1 MTQICTFGSVIKI
14 NRGTKNKDTGFC
26 LCTACNSWL
35 SDKKRKGHIDEKS
48 NNRCPKNATEEQ
60 ILDKVWLYI
69 EGVHDVL
76 TLKPDIPD
84 VEVDTEEYEKHIVTL
99 KEALLQGI
107 RLAYSLDDDEVDAI
121 IKPSDDEGDEIV
133 LFETAEGG
141 TGVLESITN
150 ENRFLTLA
158 LIHDIGKLQSD
169 IGWLGRIFA
178 DLGLNKTFTA
188 ERYKNHESYGY
199 MIIKNHIGS
208 NNIINDYKM
217 SILDDRHKYLNRCDY

>member
-1 MTQICTFGSVIKI
+1 MKV
-14 NRGTKNKDTGFC
+14 KDT
-26 LCTACNSWL
+26 L
-35 SDKKRKGHIDEKS
+35 EKS
-48 NNRCPKNATEEQ
+48 IRAVKYILYKDLSISDQ
-60 ILDKVWLYI
+60 IRVS
-69 EGVHDVL
+69 DV
-76 TLKPDIPD
+76 
-84 VEVDTEEYEKHIVTL
+84 
-99 KEALLQGI
+99 
-107 RLAYSLDDDEVDAI
+107 LDDDVTLLFWRMRLEDRSHSLEVM
-121 IKPSDDEGDEIV
+121 KRM
-133 LFETAEGG
+133 
-141 TGVLESITN
+141 ESITN

>member
-1 MTQICTFGSVIKI
+1 MKV
-14 NRGTKNKDTGFC
+14 KDI
-26 LCTACNSWL
+26 L
-35 SDKKRKGHIDEKS
+35 EKS
-48 NNRCPKNATEEQ
+48 IRAVKYIFYKDISISDQ
-60 ILDKVWLYI
+60 IRVS
-69 EGVHDVL
+69 DV
-76 TLKPDIPD
+76 
-84 VEVDTEEYEKHIVTL
+84 
-99 KEALLQGI
+99 
-107 RLAYSLDDDEVDAI
+107 LDDDATLLFWRMRLEDRSHSLEVM
-121 IKPSDDEGDEIV
+121 KRM
-133 LFETAEGG
+133 
-141 TGVLESITN
+141 ESITN